1 LVQLITEIDNF
12 NVDIFKLNLENLVN
26 IENLVNKLMPKVSL

>member
-1 LVQLITEIDNF
+1 VQLITEIDNF